1 MGKDLHFVGNSAKIT
16 MEKNT
21 RMSRSRF
28 RQRLPAIQPRPVRS
42 LRRFAPRNDTSGE
55 RAVHQCTCAVELPS
69 ARCSG
74 NAAAFPIGAISRFL
88 RKKIPEA
95 QASGIFSLSKKSL
108 WAFSPSCFQNC
119 KINFCSMILQFCR
132 CGGLWN
138 AKGNPD
144 GFLSHFSSL
153 RNLRLSR
160 FFDRLILYTYSPR
173 FRKSMSS
180 SLRLFW

>member
-1 MGKDLHFVGNSAKIT
+1 MAVAD
-16 MEKNT
+16 
-21 RMSRSRF
+21 SRALRRPHRLPELSLRGRFAPVAISGRQLRF
-28 RQRLPAIQPRPVRS
+28 RRKYPIIRPSTARFP
-42 LRRFAPRNDTSGE
+42 RRFAPRNDTSGE

-95 QASGIFSLSKKSL
+95 QASGSFSLSKKSL

-119 KINFCSMILQFCR
+119 KIKFCSMILQFCR

-144 GFLSHFSSL
+144 VFLSHYPSL
-153 RNLRLSR
+153 RDFRLDR
-160 FFDRLILYTYSPR
+160 FF
-173 FRKSMSS
+173 
-180 SLRLFW
+180 

>member
-1 MGKDLHFVGNSAKIT
+1 M
-16 MEKNT
+16 
-21 RMSRSRF
+21 
-28 RQRLPAIQPRPVRS
+28 
-42 LRRFAPRNDTSGE
+42 
-55 RAVHQCTCAVELPS
+55 HQCTCAVELPS

-95 QASGIFSLSKKSL
+95 QASGSFSLSKKSL

-119 KINFCSMILQFCR
+119 KIKFCSMILQFCR
-132 CGGLWN
+132 CGGLFD

-153 RNLRLSR
+153 RNFQPGEKPRRVCARKRKENGNHFLRRRVRRRKYRSARKRAKGAPFVRCSEPQPLSNE
-160 FFDRLILYTYSPR
+160 SPVKR
-173 FRKSMSS
+173 VSFE
-180 SLRLFW
+180 SLSKTLF